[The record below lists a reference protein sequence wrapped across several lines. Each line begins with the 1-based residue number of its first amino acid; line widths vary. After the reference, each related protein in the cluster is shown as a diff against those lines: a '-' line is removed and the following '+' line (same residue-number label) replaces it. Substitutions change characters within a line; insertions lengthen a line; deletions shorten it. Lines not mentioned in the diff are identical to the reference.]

1 MRLKSFG
8 VLIVMKK
15 VKFIFIFFLI
25 WLLFIFSGEFF
36 QYYLSIYTSQVCYID
51 ISESEEYTQAEI
63 MDGVFTLASKHG
75 VDVFNTVKT
84 SKSGRQFSVA
94 VYGTSDV
101 FDKLKNEYSVDA
113 GTYNAVFSG
122 KTKVDFADYKSK
134 EIFAETERYY
144 FIGENKQIQLLDQ
157 NLDYMRSP
165 VKAETEHA
173 YPHLILLIWVI
184 IGVLFLILTW
194 LDIHFQ
200 KKENFVLISLGKPVW
215 QIILKNIITDFI
227 CFSVIFAGLYALIDK
242 FAYIRYEIK
251 NVILICLAVLLLN
264 SLLYLT
270 LLKINYKEVLYGANL
285 NERIISDGYVL
296 KSISMILTIAVLSCN
311 VILISANFKELK
323 RIKTLSSVENH
334 SFLEL
339 KPYSLLN
346 YGEDYE
352 ENRNGIINSLYSEL
366 KRKSCA
372 YSFCGLTGKTEYC
385 FVNSD
390 SKFLLNNF
398 DCELSQ
404 NSNIDFYIL
413 VPENLNSS
421 AEVDEAVRDCIDMYF
436 GTPEKFNCEKVT
448 YKGNSELLL
457 YDNAEE
463 IALGAENVEN
473 PVVIYVNNPSV
484 KLNCGSALA
493 DLFGKMLFNING
505 NNING
510 ICEKYQ
516 INEKGFYLQGMTL
529 KEKVADYQS
538 VLNRALLLNTV
549 VSVFLMLL
557 ELFIISVIIKLEYKV
572 STTLLA
578 VKKVLGYSVFQKN
591 KMIFMLNTY
600 ATLIA
605 VVSCVVISLMYKLS
619 LWYIVIAV
627 GALVLCFEYF
637 IITILINR
645 FEKQNVAKI
654 LKGGCL

>member
-1 MRLKSFG
+1 
-8 VLIVMKK
+8 
-15 VKFIFIFFLI
+15 
-25 WLLFIFSGEFF
+25 
-36 QYYLSIYTSQVCYID
+36 
-51 ISESEEYTQAEI
+51 
-63 MDGVFTLASKHG
+63 MDGVFTLASKNG
-75 VDVFNTVKT
+75 VDIFNTVKT
-84 SKSGRQFSVA
+84 SKSGRQFSVT

-122 KTKVDFADYKSK
+122 KTKVDFADYKDK

-144 FIGENKQIQLLDQ
+144 FIGENRQIQLLDQ
-157 NLDYMRSP
+157 SLDYMRSP
-165 VKAETEHA
+165 VKTETEHA

-215 QIILKNIITDFI
+215 RIILKNIITDFI

-251 NVILICLAVLLLN
+251 NVILICLAMLLLN

-270 LLKINYKEVLYGANL
+270 LLKIDYKEVLYGANL

-346 YGEDYE
+346 CGEDYE
-352 ENRNGIINSLYSEL
+352 ENRNSIINSLYSEL
-366 KRKSCA
+366 NGKGCA
-372 YSFCGLTGKTEYC
+372 YSFVGLTGNGEYC
-385 FVNSD
+385 CVNSE
-390 SKFLLNNF
+390 SKSLLQNF
-398 DCELSQ
+398 DCDIKQ
-404 NSNIDFYIL
+404 NADADFYIL
-413 VPENLNSS
+413 IPEKLKETQNFYET
-421 AEVDEAVRDCIDMYF
+421 ACECVEMYF
-436 GTPEKFNCEKVT
+436 GSAKDFKCEKV
-448 YKGNSELLL
+448 YYSSDSELLV
-457 YDNAEE
+457 YDNTDSL
-463 IALGAENVEN
+463 ALGAESIEN
-473 PVVIYVNNPSV
+473 PIVIYVNNPDI
-484 KLNCGSALA
+484 KLSCEDSTLSSLA
-493 DLFGKMLFNING
+493 GKMLFNISDG
-505 NNING
+505 DIEALS
-510 ICEKYQ
+510 EKYE
-516 INEKGFYLQGMTL
+516 IGEKGFYLQGMTL
-529 KEKVADYQS
+529 KEKVADYQA
-538 VLNRALLLNTV
+538 VLNRALFLNTV
-549 VSVFLMLL
+549 ISVFLLLL
-557 ELFIISVIIKLEYKV
+557 ELFIISVIVKLEYKV

-591 KMIFMLNTY
+591 KQIFMLNTY

-627 GALVLCFEYF
+627 GVSVLCFEYLM
-637 IITILINR
+637 ITILINR